1 MMPTNK
7 GALKLF
13 KLAGIQVYLHWSW
26 FLIAVY
32 EVWGRKSFY
41 ASPVWNAIEYL
52 SLFALVLMHEFG
64 HALACRSVGGRANEI
79 ILWPLG
85 GVAYVAPPERPGATL
100 WSIAAGPLVNVA
112 LMPFLIGLWFVSA
125 AAGLE
130 AKMPDLFAWVQTIA
144 ILNVI
149 IMVFNLLP
157 IYPLDGG
164 QILRSLLWFMIGRAR
179 SLAVASSVGFVGVA
193 GLFIV
198 AWWAKSE
205 WIAILAVFM
214 VMNCWRGL
222 NQARLLARMEN
233 LPRHTE
239 FECPSCH
246 KAPIKGPQ
254 WLCANCQTAFDIFA
268 GHAVCP
274 KCGAYYTSIRCF
286 DCGASRAISEWT
298 KQSTLAPGAR
308 EG

>member
-1 MMPTNK
+1 MPTNK

-32 EVWGRKSFY
+32 EIWGRKSFY
-41 ASPVWNAIEYL
+41 GLPVWNAIEYL
-52 SLFALVLMHEFG
+52 SLFTLVLMHEFG

-100 WSIAAGPLVNVA
+100 WSIAAGPLVNVL
-112 LMPFLIGLWFVSA
+112 LMPFLIGLWFASA

-130 AKMPDLFAWVQTIA
+130 TKMPDLFALIQTIA
-144 ILNVI
+144 ILNVV

-164 QILRSLLWFMIGRAR
+164 QILRSVLWFMIGRAR

-193 GLFIV
+193 GLFMV

-205 WIAILAVFM
+205 WITILAVFM
-214 VMNCWRGL
+214 VLNCWRGL

-246 KAPIKGPQ
+246 KAPMKGPQ
-254 WLCANCQTAFDIFA
+254 WVCANCQTAFDIFA

-274 KCGAYYTSIRCF
+274 GCGAYYASIRCF
-286 DCGASRAISEWT
+286 DCGASRPISEWT
-298 KQSTLAPGAR
+298 KQSAFAPGTR

>member
-1 MMPTNK
+1 MPTNK

-32 EVWGRKSFY
+32 EILGRKSFY

-112 LMPFLIGLWFVSA
+112 LMPVLIGLWFASP

-130 AKMPDLFAWVQTIA
+130 TKMPDLFAWVQTIA
-144 ILNVI
+144 ILNVV

-164 QILRSLLWFMIGRAR
+164 QILRSVLWFMIGRAR

-222 NQARLLARMEN
+222 NQARLLARMED

-246 KAPIKGPQ
+246 KAPMKGPH
-254 WLCANCQTAFDIFA
+254 WLCANCQTAFDMFA

-274 KCGAYYTSIRCF
+274 RCGAYYASIRCF
-286 DCGASRAISEWT
+286 DCGVSGPISEWT
-298 KQSTLAPGAR
+298 RQSAFVPGAR